1 MKIGIDVMGGDF
13 APDAVIEGAVDVLG
27 HLPSG
32 DRVVLLGDG
41 PKIREKLT
49 LMHADPDLF
58 DIVPT
63 TEVIE
68 MSDHPAKAFS
78 QKRDSSIAVGY
89 NMLKSGFIGGFASAG
104 NTGAMLVGASYTVNV
119 IPGVFR
125 PALAALIPNI
135 NGSSSV
141 MLDVGINPDSKPDVL
156 LQYGLLGT
164 VYAKYVLGIDNPS
177 VGLLNI
183 GTEETKGSAAVKS
196 AFEMLRESSE
206 IRFKGNIEGH
216 HLFTDEMTD
225 VIVCDG
231 FVGNV
236 VLKMAEKFYVVLK
249 SKGISDDFFDRLNF
263 EVVGGTPVLGINEN
277 VVVGHGISNRK
288 AIMNMLL
295 QTRDVVHAD
304 LAGKIKEALGA

>member
-1 MKIGIDVMGGDF
+1 MGGDF
-13 APDAVIEGAVDVLG
+13 APGATLEGAVDALG
-27 HLPSG
+27 QLPSG
-32 DRVVLLGDG
+32 DRIVLVGDG
-41 PKIREKLT
+41 PVIREKLKQ
-49 LMHADPDLF
+49 LNSDPDRF

-89 NMLKSGFIGGFASAG
+89 NMLKSGLIDGFASAG

-141 MLDVGINPDSKPDVL
+141 ILDVGINPDSKPDVL

-164 VYAKYVLGIDNPS
+164 VYAKHVLGIDNPS

-183 GTEETKGSAAVKS
+183 GAEETKGSAAVKS
-196 AFEMLRESSE
+196 AFELLRESSD
-206 IRFKGNIEGH
+206 IIFRGNIEGH
-216 HLFTDEMTD
+216 NLFTEEMTD

-249 SKGISDDFFDRLNF
+249 SKGISDAFFDRLNF

-295 QTRDVVHAD
+295 QTSDVVHAD
-304 LAGKIKEALGA
+304 LAGKIREALGA